1 MTIYSHNSLSHPPT
15 GQLSTVLH
23 PTSIWLGGL
32 PRGFVPPPSQV
43 LPPNLYG
50 CLFDFAYTSS
60 TNRPLRLLDPMSSVS
75 NRYVGIQQHLEP
87 KSIVTK
93 LWLVA
98 NTECSRKYNIHSAC
112 DVPREQ
118 DKIGHALC
126 IHRKEGV
133 WLARL
138 RKVHSYMKSV

>member
-1 MTIYSHNSLSHPPT
+1 MTTYSPNSLPHPPT

-32 PRGFVPPPSQV
+32 PQGFVPPPSQV

-75 NRYVGIQQHLEP
+75 NRYVVVQQHLEQ
-87 KSIVTK
+87 S
-93 LWLVA
+93 L
-98 NTECSRKYNIHSAC
+98 
-112 DVPREQ
+112 
-118 DKIGHALC
+118 
-126 IHRKEGV
+126 
-133 WLARL
+133 
-138 RKVHSYMKSV
+138 